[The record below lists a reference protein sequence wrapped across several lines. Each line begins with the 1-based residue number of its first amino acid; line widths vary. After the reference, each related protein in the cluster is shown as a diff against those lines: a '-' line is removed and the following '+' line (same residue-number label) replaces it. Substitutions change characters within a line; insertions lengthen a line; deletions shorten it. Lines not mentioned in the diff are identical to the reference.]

1 MPAAPLNADLMKSA
15 AVQFPVDDSVPL
27 QLNIFSKDSRHYDIV
42 SEVSILDIESE
53 YLAAHAF
60 VQMLQIA
67 RSANCRKE
75 MSHTTCTR

>member
-42 SEVSILDIESE
+42 SEVSVINAES
-53 YLAAHAF
+53 
-60 VQMLQIA
+60 
-67 RSANCRKE
+67 
-75 MSHTTCTR
+75 